1 MKCLDTYALVEIEAG
16 NPKFAKILNEEFLI
30 TDLTMGEFYA
40 NLYKK
45 YDQKTAEY
53 WLKKLSPFCQPVSRD
68 IIIKAIQYRID
79 NKSQNL
85 SFFDCVGYMYAL
97 TNGLKFVTGD
107 KEFKYK
113 ENVEFI
119 QK

>member
-1 MKCLDTYALVEIEAG
+1 MKCLDTYTLVEIEAG
-16 NPKFAKILNEEFLI
+16 NPKFAKFLNEEFVI
-30 TDLTMGEFYA
+30 TDLTMAEFYGD
-40 NLYKK
+40 LYKK

-53 WLKKLSPFCQPVSRD
+53 WLKKLSPFCQTVSRD
-68 IIIKAIQYRID
+68 IIIQAVQYRID

-85 SFFDCVGYMYAL
+85 SFFDCIGYL
-97 TNGLKFVTGD
+97 FSLHHNIKFVTGD
-107 KEFKYK
+107 KEFRHK